1 MVKMI
6 KILNDN
12 ILTKKNSAQYT
23 TNLKNEH
30 VVAANIKHAV
40 GRADQLTDDLLNR
53 GGGNS
58 ESNSGLESS
67 SLKTPLSA
75 PISPLTDY
83 NTYPQQSSVPPHSP
97 TTPNTAKSLLS
108 SFSSTSSNQTTNNAA
123 SNEAVGS
130 SGAGAAN
137 LSSPISAASSSPY
150 VASSSSSFNAAALL
164 ASAQRSASSARSTH
178 SSSHSSSSVLK
189 EFASAV
195 SKSNADHHRQQQQHH
210 PPPLNQ
216 TMSACEHENIEPT
229 LLVKSNTE
237 NAAHKEKK
245 YSKRFGIVT
254 IGKNV
259 AK

>member
-6 KILNDN
+6 KFLNDY

-30 VVAANIKHAV
+30 VAANIKHAV

-83 NTYPQQSSVPPHSP
+83 NTYPQLSSVPPHSP
-97 TTPNTAKSLLS
+97 TTPNTAKSLL

-130 SGAGAAN
+130 SVAGAAN
-137 LSSPISAASSSPY
+137 VSSPVSAASSSPY

-178 SSSHSSSSVLK
+178 SSSSVLK
-189 EFASAV
+189 EFTSAV
-195 SKSNADHHRQQQQHH
+195 SKSNADHHRQQQHQH

-216 TMSACEHENIEPT
+216 TMSACEHESIEHT

>member
-6 KILNDN
+6 KILNDY

-23 TNLKNEH
+23 MNLKNEH
-30 VVAANIKHAV
+30 VAANIKQAV
-40 GRADQLTDDLLNR
+40 GRADQLTDDILNR

-58 ESNSGLESS
+58 ESGLESS

-83 NTYPQQSSVPPHSP
+83 NTYPQLSSVPPHSP
-97 TTPNTAKSLLS
+97 TTPNTANKSLLS

-123 SNEAVGS
+123 ASNEAVGS

-137 LSSPISAASSSPY
+137 LSSSVSAASSSPY

-178 SSSHSSSSVLK
+178 SSSSVLK

-216 TMSACEHENIEPT
+216 TMSVCEHENIEPT

>member
-6 KILNDN
+6 KILNDY

-83 NTYPQQSSVPPHSP
+83 NTYPQLSSVQPHSP
-97 TTPNTAKSLLS
+97 TTPNTAKSLIS

-137 LSSPISAASSSPY
+137 VSSPVSAASSSPY

-178 SSSHSSSSVLK
+178 SSSSVLK

-195 SKSNADHHRQQQQHH
+195 SKSNADHHRQQQQQH
-210 PPPLNQ
+210 PPPFNQ
-216 TMSACEHENIEPT
+216 TMSACEHDNIEHT
-229 LLVKSNTE
+229 LLAKSNTE
-237 NAAHKEKK
+237 NCSAAHKEKK